1 LETVVRENSALSP
14 PKHRTAQAAQRIDT
28 LTTVAAELFLERG
41 FESVAGGDLIAR
53 VGGSRRNVYSHFGGK
68 EGLFIEAM
76 TRLCAELALPL
87 EQLVIDARE
96 PRKAL
101 STFGHQLLQ
110 SVLEPRTLALHRLM
124 VAEGKHFPELAQA
137 MLKAGHD
144 KAVDTLTAWI
154 ERRQAQSGP
163 VLASVLPARA
173 LAALFV
179 SMVTTEAQLR
189 ALVGLDA
196 VPFSPAQI
204 TRIVD
209 NAVHVFLDGATQ
221 RRSSHVD

>member
-1 LETVVRENSALSP
+1 MRENSALSP

-41 FESVAGGDLIAR
+41 FESVAVDDLIAR

-101 STFGHQLLQ
+101 STFGH
-110 SVLEPRTLALHRLM
+110 
-124 VAEGKHFPELAQA
+124 
-137 MLKAGHD
+137 
-144 KAVDTLTAWI
+144 
-154 ERRQAQSGP
+154 
-163 VLASVLPARA
+163 
-173 LAALFV
+173 
-179 SMVTTEAQLR
+179 
-189 ALVGLDA
+189 
-196 VPFSPAQI
+196 
-204 TRIVD
+204 
-209 NAVHVFLDGATQ
+209 
-221 RRSSHVD
+221 